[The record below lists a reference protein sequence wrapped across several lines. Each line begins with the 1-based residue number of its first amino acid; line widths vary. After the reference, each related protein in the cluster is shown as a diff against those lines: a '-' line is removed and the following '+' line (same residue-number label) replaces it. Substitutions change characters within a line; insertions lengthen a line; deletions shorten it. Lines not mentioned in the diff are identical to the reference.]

1 MARKKSADQQAFSPE
16 AAAGAPA
23 PARTPRANTVT
34 HKHKKATPVVQPAE
48 TQPAAEPVQAPAA
61 AVKPAAA
68 PSHEEIAILAYHYW
82 ELRGCPFGSPEEDWF
97 RAERELLS
105 ARAAT
110 A

>member
-1 MARKKSADQQAFSPE
+1 MARKKSADQPTFSPE
-16 AAAGAPA
+16 TASAPA
-23 PARTPRANTVT
+23 PARTPRATAVT
-34 HKHKKATPVVQPAE
+34 HKHKKATPVVQPTEA
-48 TQPAAEPVQAPAA
+48 QPVAEPVQAPAE
-61 AVKPAAA
+61 VKPAVA
-68 PSHEEIAILAYHYW
+68 PSHQEIAILAYHYW

>member
-1 MARKKSADQQAFSPE
+1 MARKKSADQQAFSAE
-16 AAAGAPA
+16 TAPA
-23 PARTPRANTVT
+23 TARTPRANTVT
-34 HKHKKATPVVQPAE
+34 HKHKKATPVAQSAEAQPV
-48 TQPAAEPVQAPAA
+48 AEPVQPPAA
-61 AVKPAAA
+61 DVKPAVA